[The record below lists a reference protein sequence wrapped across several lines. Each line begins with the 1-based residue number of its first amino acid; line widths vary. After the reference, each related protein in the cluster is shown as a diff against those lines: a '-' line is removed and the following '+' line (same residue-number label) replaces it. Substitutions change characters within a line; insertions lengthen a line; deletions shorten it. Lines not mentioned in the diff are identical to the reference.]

1 MIRSPQNESEWEAY
15 YKLRYDVLR
24 APWGQA
30 KGSEE
35 TADEAQHQ
43 HFAFFN
49 DANQI
54 IGVGR
59 LDQTAPHAGQI
70 RFMAVAANQ
79 QGKGIGKMIM
89 NEIEAVCKA
98 KGFLQIILH
107 AREVALPFYQ
117 KLGYQLVEPSHLLF
131 GEIQHY
137 LMQKTLYA

>member
-1 MIRSPQNESEWEAY
+1 MIRSPQNKTEWEAY

-30 KGSEE
+30 KGSEQ

-59 LDQTAPHAGQI
+59 LDQTAPHVGQV

-117 KLGYQLVEPSHLLF
+117 KLGYQMVETSHLLF

-137 LMQKTLYA
+137 LMQKTLDA

>member
-1 MIRSPQNESEWEAY
+1 MIRSPQNQTEWQAY
-15 YKLRYDVLR
+15 FELRFDILR

-30 KGSEE
+30 KGSEQ
-35 TADEAQHQ
+35 TADETQHQ

-59 LDQTAPHAGQI
+59 LDQTAPHVGQV

-79 QGKGIGKMIM
+79 QGKGIGKVIM

-98 KGFLQIILH
+98 KGYLQIILH

-117 KLGYQLVEPSHLLF
+117 KLGYQMVEPSHLLF

-137 LMQKTLYA
+137 LMQKTLDA

>member
-1 MIRSPQNESEWEAY
+1 MIRSPQNETEWEGY

-30 KGSEE
+30 KGSEQ

-59 LDQTAPHAGQI
+59 LDQTATHVGQV
-70 RFMAVAANQ
+70 RFMAVAAKQ
-79 QGKGIGKMIM
+79 QGKGIGKVIM

-98 KGFLQIILH
+98 KGYLQIILH

-117 KLGYQLVEPSHLLF
+117 KLGYQMVEPSHLLF

-137 LMQKTLYA
+137 LMQKTLDA

>member
-1 MIRSPQNESEWEAY
+1 MIRSPQNKTEWEAY

-30 KGSEE
+30 KGSEQ
-35 TADEAQHQ
+35 TADEATHQ
-43 HFAFFN
+43 HFAFFD

-59 LDQTAPHAGQI
+59 LDQTAPHVGQV
-70 RFMAVAANQ
+70 RFMAVTANQ

-117 KLGYQLVEPSHLLF
+117 KLGYQMVEPSHLLF

-137 LMQKTLYA
+137 LMQKTLDA

>member
-1 MIRSPQNESEWEAY
+1 MIRSPQNETEWEAY

-30 KGSEE
+30 KGSEQ
-35 TADEAQHQ
+35 TADEATHQ
-43 HFAFFN
+43 HFAFFD

-59 LDQTAPHAGQI
+59 LDQTAPHVGQV
-70 RFMAVAANQ
+70 RFMAVTANQ

-117 KLGYQLVEPSHLLF
+117 KLGYQMVEPSHLLF

-137 LMQKTLYA
+137 LMQKTLDA